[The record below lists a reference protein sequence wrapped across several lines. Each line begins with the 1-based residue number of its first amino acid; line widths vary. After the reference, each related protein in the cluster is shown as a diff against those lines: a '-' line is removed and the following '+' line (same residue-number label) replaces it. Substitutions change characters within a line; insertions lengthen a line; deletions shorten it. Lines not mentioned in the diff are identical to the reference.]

1 MWFFFVWEKSFNRKL
16 KFIKTPSPINQN
28 MQQTIHENPQK
39 VTDSVESELSKSAKS
54 ASSGGNKENAMP
66 QK

>member
-1 MWFFFVWEKSFNRKL
+1 
-16 KFIKTPSPINQN
+16 